1 MEILKGILSESRDY
15 YLKIKSQIEARLA
28 RLPEGSIKKRIISG
42 QAYYYLQRRINQKVR
57 HKYLGK
63 EKPDNLS
70 VQLKER
76 SRLKSELKKVLESL
90 KILSRAGG
98 RKHD

>member
-1 MEILKGILSESRDY
+1 MEILKGILSESRNY

-63 EKPDNLS
+63 EKPDDLS
-70 VQLKER
+70 AQLKER
-76 SRLKSELKKVLESL
+76 SRLKSELKKVRESL